1 MSQQA
6 NPQDTGIV
14 QDQDRICIEK
24 VANQEELEHIHD
36 PTHSAEAA
44 QHLRA
49 AFVKTK
55 LWPQKS
61 KVTIAFTTPGK
72 PDIPKTAESALKQA
86 SDGGPIDP
94 LQKSVTDTTNVKDE
108 IKQIVKERI
117 QPLVN
122 LELVFVEDPEDAKV
136 RISFDPAG
144 GSWSLVGTDCLKQ
157 KTGATMNFGWFDVG
171 TVMHEFGH
179 MLGMIHE
186 HQNPKGDIPWN
197 DEAVYEWAAKTQ
209 GWDKQTTKTNIID
222 RYKLDQINGSSFD
235 PLSIMLYF
243 FPASL
248 TTNGEGTHQN
258 LTLSGPDVTWINK
271 MYPTENHDAAAQFYD
286 NVYSMP
292 LSQAIAESRKA
303 AEEEGGIKT
312 STKIIIALSVTL
324 GVVILFGI
332 IAFLLYR
339 HLTNEAPRHA
349 RRF

>member
-1 MSQQA
+1 MRYLLLTFLLIGFILSSLIKMSQQA
-6 NPQDTGIV
+6 NPQFTSIV
-14 QDQDRICIEK
+14 QDRICIEK
-24 VANQEELEHIHD
+24 VANQGELEHIHD

-49 AFVKTK
+49 AFVKAK

-61 KVTIAFTTPGK
+61 KVTIAFMSPDK
-72 PDIPKTAESALKQA
+72 PNIPKTADSTLKKA
-86 SDGGPIDP
+86 SDGGELDP
-94 LQKSVTDTTNVKDE
+94 LQKSVTDTNNIKAE

-117 QPLVN
+117 QPIVN
-122 LELVFVEDPEDAKV
+122 LELVFVEDPADAKV
-136 RISFDPAG
+136 RISFDPTG

-171 TVMHEFGH
+171 TVIHEFGH

-186 HQNPKGDIPWN
+186 HQNPKGNIPWN

-209 GWDKQTTKTNIID
+209 GWDKQTTRTNIID

-248 TTNGEGTHQN
+248 TTNGKGTHQN
-258 LTLSGPDVTWINK
+258 LILSGPDVTWINK
-271 MYPTENHDAAAQFYD
+271 MYPTENHDAAAQFYE

-303 AEEEGGIKT
+303 AEEGGGTNT
-312 STKIIIALSVTL
+312 ST
-324 GVVILFGI
+324 
-332 IAFLLYR
+332 
-339 HLTNEAPRHA
+339 
-349 RRF
+349 